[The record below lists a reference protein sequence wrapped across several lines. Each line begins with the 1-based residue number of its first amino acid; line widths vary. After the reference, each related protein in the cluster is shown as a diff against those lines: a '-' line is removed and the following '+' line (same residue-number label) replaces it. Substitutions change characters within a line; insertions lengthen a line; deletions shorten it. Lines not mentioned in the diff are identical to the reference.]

1 MHSTGSTW
9 EDMFFLSFGDSEV
22 GLLAGRAMF
31 YLVINHTMHR
41 LGEKTGDF
49 TMSLSPGNWVH
60 SYEDSRRCELS
71 FTNGWTA
78 GQAVSEDRSP
88 CRKLAVSPS
97 RSPHSGGGRTGAQ
110 GPRLPLRP
118 ARCMQTASS
127 LGFATA
133 WKTNQVLL

>member
-1 MHSTGSTW
+1 
-9 EDMFFLSFGDSEV
+9 MFFLSFGDSEV

-97 RSPHSGGGRTGAQ
+97 RSPHSGGGEDGC
-110 GPRLPLRP
+110 PRS
-118 ARCMQTASS
+118 TAPSASCTLHADS
-127 LGFATA
+127 LFP
-133 WKTNQVLL
+133 WVCYSVEN